1 MKFLF
6 YVFQIDLQRQKLLK
20 IQYLL
25 YFKPKNYEITSKKSQ
40 SPKAFKE
47 NKELASKNIYIKF

>member
-6 YVFQIDLQRQKLLK
+6 YILKIDLQGQKLLK
-20 IQYLL
+20 IQYLPH
-25 YFKPKNYEITSKKSQ
+25 FRPKNYKITSKKSQ

-47 NKELASKNIYIKF
+47 NKELASNFLVIKF